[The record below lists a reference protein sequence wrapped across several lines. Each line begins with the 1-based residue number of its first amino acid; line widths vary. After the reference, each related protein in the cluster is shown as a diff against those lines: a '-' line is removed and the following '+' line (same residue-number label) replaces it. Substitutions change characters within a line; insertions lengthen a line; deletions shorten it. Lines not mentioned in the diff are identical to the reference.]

1 MAIEILWKMIFE
13 FSNKYEISFQMWP
26 DQYTI
31 YIAKDGIDLWSFG
44 SSDVKITMNETLKYL
59 NRIQPKH

>member
-1 MAIEILWKMIFE
+1 MA
-13 FSNKYEISFQMWP
+13 WP
-26 DQYTI
+26 DQYAI

-44 SSDVKITMNETLKYL
+44 SSDAKITMNAALKYL

>member
-1 MAIEILWKMIFE
+1 
-13 FSNKYEISFQMWP
+13 MWP

-31 YIAKDGIDLWSFG
+31 YIEKDGIDLWSFG
-44 SSDVKITMNETLKYL
+44 SSSAEITINEALKYL